1 LISESKNIINKAH
14 RKSTIKDHQ
23 STFLN
28 PMFDFLFEQY
38 KNYPTSEIILEVT
51 AILFGLLSVW
61 YAKKD
66 NIWVFPTGIIN
77 TAIYVYLL
85 WKWSL
90 LGDMMINF
98 YYVVMSIYGWYHWT
112 RKKDDVVEFPIS
124 RMTLSEKKWSLV
136 IFVLTVGFVIAVYTF
151 FDKFTH
157 WTSYVDTIVTGIF
170 FVGMWLMARR
180 KIENWILWI
189 VGDIIS
195 IPMYFVK
202 GYSFTSI
209 QYLIFTIIAIFG
221 YLEWKKTLQQKI
233 T

>member
-1 LISESKNIINKAH
+1 ML
-14 RKSTIKDHQ
+14 
-23 STFLN
+23 
-28 PMFDFLFEQY
+28 DFIFEQY
-38 KNYPTSEIILEVT
+38 KDYPTHEIVLELI

-66 NIWVFPTGIIN
+66 NIGVFPTGIIN

-98 YYVVMSIYGWYHWT
+98 YYVIMSIYGWYRWT
-112 RKKDDVVEFPIS
+112 RTKNNVVEFPIS
-124 RMTLSEKKWSLV
+124 RMSFHEKKLALIIFIATV
-136 IFVLTVGFVIAVYTF
+136 IFVVVVYIF

-157 WTSYVDTIVTGIF
+157 WTSFVDTFVTGIF

-189 VGDIIS
+189 IGDVIS

-209 QYLIFTIIAIFG
+209 QYLIFTIIAVFG
-221 YLEWKKTLQQKI
+221 YLEWKKTLSSYKL

>member
-1 LISESKNIINKAH
+1 
-14 RKSTIKDHQ
+14 
-23 STFLN
+23 
-28 PMFDFLFEQY
+28 MFEFLFSQY
-38 KNYPTSEIILEVT
+38 KNYPTYEIVLELT

-61 YAKKD
+61 YAKNN
-66 NIWVFPTGIIN
+66 NILVFPTGIIN

-85 WKWSL
+85 WKWNL

-98 YYVVMSIYGWYHWT
+98 YYVVMSIYGWYYWT
-112 RKKDDVVEFPIS
+112 RKKDDVIKFPIS
-124 RMTLSEKKWSLV
+124 RMNTYEKKVSIVLFIGTIV
-136 IFVLTVGFVIAVYTF
+136 FVVAVYTF

-157 WTSYVDTIVTGIF
+157 WTSYVDAIVTGIF
-170 FVGMWLMARR
+170 FVGMWLMARK

-189 VGDIIS
+189 FGDIIS

-209 QYLIFTIIAIFG
+209 QYLIFTIIAVFG
-221 YLEWKKTLQQKI
+221 YIEWRRTLQQKI

>member
-1 LISESKNIINKAH
+1 
-14 RKSTIKDHQ
+14 
-23 STFLN
+23 
-28 PMFDFLFEQY
+28 MFEFLFSQY
-38 KNYPTSEIILEVT
+38 KNYPTYEIVLETT
-51 AILFGLLSVW
+51 AIIFGLLSVW

-77 TAIYVYLL
+77 TVIYTYLL

-98 YYVVMSIYGWYHWT
+98 YYAVMSIYGWYHWT
-112 RKKDDVVEFPIS
+112 RKKGNVVEFPIS
-124 RMTLSEKKWSLV
+124 RMNAYEKKVS
-136 IFVLTVGFVIAVYTF
+136 IVLFIGTVVFVIAVYTF

-157 WTSYVDTIVTGIF
+157 WTSYVDTFVTGIF

-221 YLEWKKTLQQKI
+221 YLEWKRTLQQKI
-233 T
+233 V

>member
-1 LISESKNIINKAH
+1 
-14 RKSTIKDHQ
+14 
-23 STFLN
+23 
-28 PMFDFLFEQY
+28 MFEFLFSQY
-38 KNYPTSEIILEVT
+38 KNYPTYEIVLETT
-51 AILFGLLSVW
+51 AIIFGLLSVW

-77 TAIYVYLL
+77 TVIYTYLL

-98 YYVVMSIYGWYHWT
+98 YYAVMSIYGWYHWT
-112 RKKDDVVEFPIS
+112 RKKGNVVEFPIS
-124 RMTLSEKKWSLV
+124 RMNAYEKKVS
-136 IFVLTVGFVIAVYTF
+136 IVLFIGTVVFVIAVYTF

-157 WTSYVDTIVTGIF
+157 WTSYIDTLVTGIF

-189 VGDIIS
+189 IGDIIS

-221 YLEWKKTLQQKI
+221 YLEWKRTLQQKI
-233 T
+233 V